1 MTLLDSIDPLEHTE
15 KFSRVL
21 KQLFFFFYPSRGSGR
36 SITLIHITAAFKYS
50 GSIIKCF
57 TNIRS
62 LPMIFSSLQED
73 FISEEEEN
81 MLMKALDDM
90 PWDSSQSGRRK
101 QVRF

>member
-1 MTLLDSIDPLEHTE
+1 
-15 KFSRVL
+15 
-21 KQLFFFFYPSRGSGR
+21 
-36 SITLIHITAAFKYS
+36 
-50 GSIIKCF
+50 
-57 TNIRS
+57 
-62 LPMIFSSLQED
+62 MIFSSLQED